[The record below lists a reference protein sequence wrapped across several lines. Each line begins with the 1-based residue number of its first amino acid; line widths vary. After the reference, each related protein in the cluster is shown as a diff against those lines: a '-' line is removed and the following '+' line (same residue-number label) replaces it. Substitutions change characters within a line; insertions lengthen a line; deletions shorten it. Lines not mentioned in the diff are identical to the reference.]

1 MTYEGGS
8 VTCKGMWGMS
18 DYAHTVPGQTSE
30 FEFKLV
36 KADEGSSLFPV
47 NGKYQGY
54 FMLKQAPPLKG
65 SVKVEDKEMVF
76 KFTRSDEEEGQYTI
90 HGNGLN
96 KFGSF
101 TLKGKLSED
110 GDLHVYREYY
120 NLTPAPVHIKR
131 RLSVDGADE
140 APKPKKKA
148 LSLKAEDGSTVPPPP
163 PVEINVS
170 PREGSGRVR
179 KQSIAMQEYID
190 TTVKAPQA
198 TPKASGGSATK
209 AEKVKDSLASKPA
222 KAAAAPVVAAPLA
235 RQESSSDRAHRLP
248 FPLKKAAELLKEIC
262 KHPHSIWFSEPVD
275 HVKLNIPDYPNI
287 ISHPM
292 DFGTIRKRLEG
303 NLYEAIEPFAEDMR
317 LVFRN
322 AITFNTQR
330 DNPVHIAAR
339 ELSGRFEDRYRVL
352 TTQIGGVNSY
362 SAASILA
369 LESAKLPGS
378 SSGKKNKTPRS
389 SLGGAPVSKLAR
401 SSSGAGPRLSAG
413 GAGGMPYLPPA
424 VDGSSAHQL
433 MEMQRM
439 MQAMQN
445 EISTLKSQVRENEIV
460 KRLQETK

>member
-1 MTYEGGS
+1 MTYEGGN

-120 NLTPAPVHIKR
+120 NLTPAPGHIKR

-148 LSLKAEDGSTVPPPP
+148 LTLKAEDSAVPPAP
-163 PVEINVS
+163 PVELNVS
-170 PREGSGRVR
+170 PREGAGRIR
-179 KQSIAMQEYID
+179 KQSSAMKEYID
-190 TTVKAPQA
+190 TTVKAPPI
-198 TPKASGGSATK
+198 TPRTSLGGSAVK
-209 AEKVKDSLASKPA
+209 AEKDKESFASKPA
-222 KAAAAPVVAAPLA
+222 KAAPAPVVVAPLA
-235 RQESSSDRAHRLP
+235 RQESFSDRAHRLS

-262 KHPHSIWFSEPVD
+262 KHPHSIWFGEPVD
-275 HVKLNIPDYPNI
+275 YVRLNIPDYPTI
-287 ISHPM
+287 ITHPM
-292 DFGTIRKRLEG
+292 DFSTIRKRIETG
-303 NLYEAIEPFAEDMR
+303 VYEAIEAFAEDMR

-352 TTQIGGVNSY
+352 TSQIGGVSAY
-362 SAASILA
+362 SAGAILA

-378 SSGKKNKTPRS
+378 SSAKKNKTPRS
-389 SLGGAPVSKLAR
+389 SLGGAPMSKLAR
-401 SSSGAGPRLSAG
+401 SSSSGAGPRLSTG
-413 GAGGMPYLPPA
+413 GAAMPYLPPA